1 MATINFYSKE
11 QIDTLMTGM
20 IAPSQAQLDAMNSG
34 ITAAKV
40 TTYDGYA
47 TGKQNALTE
56 TQLNAV
62 NSGITSSKVTT
73 YDGYATGKINALAS
87 APTAAHALIS
97 KSGDTNDIE
106 ESSVTATELGYVS
119 GVTSAIQTQLNGK
132 QATLSIVL
140 TPASGGD
147 NAYYT
152 MTY

>member
-34 ITAAKV
+34 ITASKV

-47 TGKQNALTE
+47 TGKQNALST
-56 TQLNAV
+56 TQMDAV
-62 NSGITSSKVTT
+62 DSGITSAKVTT
-73 YDGYATGKINALAS
+73 YDGYASGKINALS
-87 APTAAHALIS
+87 TSPSAAHALIS